1 MTVQLENEKKE
12 KKDRSSVNRWAWT
25 LGFNSIVS
33 AIFFFFFV
41 ESFPIFGSRFSD
53 CVRRAKVGRTFLALQ
68 CNYLIVPHRRSC
80 YTWSGFF
87 FFSFLLLIFL
97 RGGGGI
103 FTFLLSPFICFS
115 YFALLSL
122 RVFFW
127 LVALPALLFI
137 LFFFLLLQSL
147 RVVSHLLQSPIATLE
162 THEVRFPLCP
172 LFPHFHSIASYSFLF
187 FFLLSLEHVWV
198 NDSIIFAVG
207 YWGLFDVPQSS
218 FPPTSILSA
227 RDSVATGTCGREKE
241 LSTHR

>member
-1 MTVQLENEKKE
+1 MTVQLENEK
-12 KKDRSSVNRWAWT
+12 T

-80 YTWSGFF
+80 Y
-87 FFSFLLLIFL
+87 
-97 RGGGGI
+97 
-103 FTFLLSPFICFS
+103 
-115 YFALLSL
+115 
-122 RVFFW
+122 
-127 LVALPALLFI
+127 
-137 LFFFLLLQSL
+137 FFFLLLQSL

-187 FFLLSLEHVWV
+187 FFLLSLEHV
-198 NDSIIFAVG
+198 
-207 YWGLFDVPQSS
+207 
-218 FPPTSILSA
+218 
-227 RDSVATGTCGREKE
+227 
-241 LSTHR
+241 